1 MSPRNHLIDLSRA
14 LSVVVVVT
22 FHCLLYQIVVVDGRP
37 QVVPWAPQPHAAWWT
52 ASWFVMIIPLFFIA
66 GGFAH
71 ALVIDRMRAEGRS
84 YPHYLA
90 ARARRLVG
98 PLLLFAGF
106 ATVLSTA
113 GAWLYS
119 APDSVALSVQ
129 FAQLLWF
136 VAIYLV
142 IVGAAPLMVT
152 LHDRVA
158 WLPLLALTALAA
170 AVDAWSFAA
179 GDPQLRYWNL
189 LTVWPMCHQ
198 LGLAYHRGWFRRGPV
213 WIPVAVIAVAAG
225 LIPVLIF
232 GLGYPASSIGLG
244 DIPVA
249 NVLPPTLAMIVLACG
264 QTAALGLLERAGV
277 ARTLPPRVERG
288 LGVANALAVTTY
300 LWHIPCI
307 TIAGGL
313 LFGLSRLAP
322 GLTGVLLSQAAVVLV
337 TWLLIVALIPLIGRL
352 EYALIPPLVRTP
364 GREAVGA
371 YLLLTAGTALVWLHG
386 TVIHPSDPWS
396 LAGLLLLG
404 GGMTWLAHAVRAPAP
419 ASTRTPSHPP
429 ID

>member
-198 LGLAYHRGWFRRGPV
+198 LGIAYHRGWFRRGPV

-313 LFGLSRLAP
+313 LFGLSRLAS
-322 GLTGVLLSQAAVVLV
+322 GLTDALLSQLAVVVV
-337 TWLLIVALIPLIGRL
+337 TWSLIVAVVPLIGRL
-352 EYALIPPLVRTP
+352 EYALIPPLARAP
-364 GREAVGA
+364 GQGAIGA
-371 YLLLTAGTALVWLHG
+371 YLLLTAGTALIWRHG
-386 TVIHPSDPWS
+386 TVLHPSEPWS
-396 LAGLLLLG
+396 LVGLVLLG
-404 GGMTWLAHAVRAPAP
+404 AGMAWLARAIKAPALEP
-419 ASTRTPSHPP
+419 RRAG
-429 ID
+429 